1 VFLVTTMK
9 GSSMAG
15 VHDGQV
21 VPSPLA
27 VARAT
32 RSSAHHTHWVLGLLM
47 VLVGIGAVTGVIVA
61 VTMGMTNLALA
72 IGIVGCAFFARAW
85 C

>member
-1 VFLVTTMK
+1 ML
-9 GSSMAG
+9 G

-21 VPSPLA
+21 VSSQLA
-27 VARAT
+27 AARRA
-32 RSSAHHTHWVLGLLM
+32 RSSANVHWLLGTLM
-47 VLVGIGAVTGVIVA
+47 VIIGVGVIAGIVVA
-61 VTMGMTNLALA
+61 VTMGLTTIALA